1 MKNKSIKM
9 KILREKCLKNMLKN
23 QFLKVKNSF
32 LEWEKDFMKLKDRR
46 EKIKRE
52 IKELFYK
59 PIIVPKDKMDKF
71 EVQKMK
77 KIRPIRNNFAWLVN

>member
-1 MKNKSIKM
+1 
-9 KILREKCLKNMLKN
+9 MLKN

-32 LEWEKDFMKLKDRR
+32 LEWEKDFLKLKDRR

-59 PIIVPKDKMDKF
+59 PIIVSKDEWISLKS
-71 EVQKMK
+71 K
-77 KIRPIRNNFAWLVN
+77 KWRK

>member
-1 MKNKSIKM
+1 
-9 KILREKCLKNMLKN
+9 MLKK

-32 LEWEKDFMKLKDRR
+32 LEWEKDFLKLKDRR

-59 PIIVPKDKMDKF
+59 PIIVSKDEMDKF
-71 EVQKMK
+71 EVQEMK
-77 KIRPIRNNFAWLVN
+77 KIRQIKKNLVWLFN

>member
-1 MKNKSIKM
+1 
-9 KILREKCLKNMLKN
+9 MLKN

-32 LEWEKDFMKLKDRR
+32 LEWEKDFLKLKDRR

-59 PIIVPKDKMDKF
+59 PIIVSKDEMDKF
-71 EVQKMK
+71 EVQEMK
-77 KIRPIRNNFAWLVN
+77 KIRQIKKNLVWLFN

>member
-1 MKNKSIKM
+1 
-9 KILREKCLKNMLKN
+9 MLKK

-59 PIIVPKDKMDKF
+59 PIIVSKDEMDKF
-71 EVQKMK
+71 EVQEMK
-77 KIRPIRNNFAWLVN
+77 KIRQIKKNLVWLFN

>member
-1 MKNKSIKM
+1 M

-32 LEWEKDFMKLKDRR
+32 LEWEKDFLKLKDRR

-59 PIIVPKDKMDKF
+59 PIIVSKDEWISLKS
-71 EVQKMK
+71 K
-77 KIRPIRNNFAWLVN
+77 KWRK